1 VIERVAVAD
10 TIDGKPGSRLDPFYR
25 SRIRRTEPTGEV
37 IGKVRPQ
44 GLGRKFGNGNH
55 GFPRGPD
62 IERRT

>member
-1 VIERVAVAD
+1 
-10 TIDGKPGSRLDPFYR
+10 
-25 SRIRRTEPTGEV
+25 V